1 MANLS
6 NEYGISKNQKVK
18 ILLEMGYELCDT
30 IKDLYR
36 HPKKY
41 GTGHWFQT
49 TELDSCFFSND
60 SFIDFVNYKLN
71 K

>member
-6 NEYGISKNQKVK
+6 NEYGISKNRKIE

-30 IKDLYR
+30 INNLYR
-36 HPKKY
+36 HPKKS
-41 GTGHWFQT
+41 GTGHWFQNS
-49 TELDSCFFSND
+49 ELDSSFFSDD
-60 SFIDFVNYKLN
+60 SFIDFVRYKLN

>member
-18 ILLEMGYELCDT
+18 ILLEKGYELCDT

-41 GTGHWFQT
+41 GTKHWFQN
-49 TELDSCFFSND
+49 TELDSCFFSD
-60 SFIDFVNYKLN
+60 DAFRDFVNYKLT